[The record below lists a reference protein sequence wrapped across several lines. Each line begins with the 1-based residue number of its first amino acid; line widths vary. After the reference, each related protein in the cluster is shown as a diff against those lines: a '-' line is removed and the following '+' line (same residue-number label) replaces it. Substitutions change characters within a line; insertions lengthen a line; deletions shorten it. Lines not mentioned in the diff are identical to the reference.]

1 MNELDARQVG
11 RGTGGIQ
18 EMPEKKGSRIGGIW
32 SRIYAGHDGY
42 MTGGMQGW
50 RYAGKEESRIGGM
63 LYWRDA

>member
-42 MTGGMQGW
+42 MTGSKSQ
-50 RYAGKEESRIGGM
+50 RQPKKKTI
-63 LYWRDA
+63 